1 MRKLFIIIAL
11 LILIAGLYLY
21 LANAYAYYSL
31 NRPDLKAPA
40 AQGVYE
46 LNGSAASE
54 TLIYAALG
62 DSLTSGLG
70 LSKYE
75 ESFPYLLAEDLAGQ
89 GSKVALLNFSYPG
102 YRTDDLIKNLL
113 EQAIASKPNLVT
125 LLIGTNDVYGLYGAE
140 KFKKNYQFILERLTE
155 DSKAKIYAISLPFI
169 GAQAFLPPNNYYF
182 TRQTVEFNKIIKE
195 LAAAYGA
202 VYIDIAE
209 PTKAEFS
216 GQGLY
221 YSADQFHPSAA
232 GQALWEKIILNN
244 INSER

>member
-11 LILIAGLYLY
+11 LILIVGLYLY

-140 KFKKNYQFILERLTE
+140 KFKKNYQVILERLTKE
-155 DSKAKIYAISLPFI
+155 TGAKIYAISLPFI

-182 TRQTVEFNKIIKE
+182 ERQTAEFNQIIKK
-195 LAAAYGA
+195 LAESYGA
-202 VYIDIAE
+202 AYIDIAE

-232 GQALWEKIILNN
+232 GQALWEKIILEN